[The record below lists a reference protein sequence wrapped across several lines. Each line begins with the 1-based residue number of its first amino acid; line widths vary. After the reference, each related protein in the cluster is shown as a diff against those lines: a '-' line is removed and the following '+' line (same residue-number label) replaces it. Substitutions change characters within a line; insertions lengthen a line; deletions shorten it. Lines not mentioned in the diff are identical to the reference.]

1 MQMLAIIFRSL
12 PKLESYLQREVRGTK
27 LQVCPP
33 AVSGPGMRLVIGA
46 LKSFCCQMSINLSR
60 DQMRV
65 AKKLLHA
72 AQIGARVQQVC
83 RVTMAQFVGRQRRV
97 QTGQRQVFFQ
107 TQLQISG

>member
-1 MQMLAIIFRSL
+1 
-12 PKLESYLQREVRGTK
+12 KLEGYLQREVRGAK

-46 LKSFCCQMSINLSR
+46 LKSFCRQVSVNLGR

-72 AQIGARVQQVC
+72 AQIGAGVEQVG
-83 RVTMAQFVGRQRRV
+83 RVTMAQFVRRQRRV
-97 QTGQRQVFFQ
+97 QAGEREVFFQ
-107 TQLQISG
+107 SQLQIPG